1 MGEDAIG
8 YINKYIAGKVT
19 IEDISEECFQPKYIY
34 YRLPWLLEKPMDVI
48 VPIMDHEF
56 EHAESSD
63 YKDIFVNTRKAIE
76 KKLPYLVVNEF
87 FNAVNED
94 PFVGNKQMAK

>member
-1 MGEDAIG
+1 
-8 YINKYIAGKVT
+8 
-19 IEDISEECFQPKYIY
+19 
-34 YRLPWLLEKPMDVI
+34 MDVI